1 MKQTEPR
8 SDVTADNIEP
18 ADHPLLNAPR
28 VAEPSQA
35 STPSSAT
42 PNKVPLG
49 KAAPRQAGGK
59 HRADSAGSS
68 TQASAPAQ
76 ATQTQASASGRAN
89 AAQAS
94 VPTRAN
100 PTQPKAKIP
109 APAKNIKPA
118 RVPKLGEPAVV
129 LDRVSVTYT
138 SKIDR
143 GVTPHRNQFTRALDR
158 MIPGGRKQRVHA
170 VKDVSLVVYSGES
183 VGLIGVNGAGKSTVL
198 RTIAGVE
205 SPTTGVVLTRSQPQ
219 LQAVAAAVI
228 PTISGLQNI
237 RIGGLA
243 MGMSPQELAEAE
255 PRIIELAGIG
265 KAIHRPMNTYSAG
278 MRTRLLFAI
287 NTACRPE
294 ILLIDEALGTGD
306 RTFAARANKMMEEM
320 LEASGTIFLVSH
332 SQRSIRKICTRV
344 VWMHHG
350 QVIAD
355 GPTADITKIYDDW
368 AKAQSQGKTEL
379 ASQMLDEVI
388 SSYRPVAIE
397 FTKGH

>member
-1 MKQTEPR
+1 MKQTEPTP
-8 SDVTADNIEP
+8 DVTAGGTES

-28 VAEPSQA
+28 VKEPSQPVVA
-35 STPSSAT
+35 PQTPVSPQQPSPAPKET
-42 PNKVPLG
+42 LQNKQGLQPSH
-49 KAAPRQAGGK
+49 GK
-59 HRADSAGSS
+59 HRDDSGKK
-68 TQASAPAQ
+68 
-76 ATQTQASASGRAN
+76 
-89 AAQAS
+89 AAA
-94 VPTRAN
+94 A
-100 PTQPKAKIP
+100 QPKAKGQASAKP
-109 APAKNIKPA
+109 LQAPRI
-118 RVPKLGEPAVV
+118 PKLGEPAVV
-129 LDRVSVTYT
+129 LDRVSVSYT

-143 GVTPHRNQFTRALDR
+143 GVTPHRNQLTRTLDR

-205 SPTTGVVLTRSQPQ
+205 SPTSGTVLTRSQPQ

-344 VWMHHG
+344 VWMHNG
-350 QVIAD
+350 RVIAD
-355 GPTADITKIYDDW
+355 GPTREVTKLYDDW
-368 AKAQSQGKTEL
+368 AKAQSQGKSEL
-379 ASQMLDEVI
+379 ASQMLNEII
-388 SSYRPVAIE
+388 SSYRPVTIE

>member
-1 MKQTEPR
+1 MKQTEPTP
-8 SDVTADNIEP
+8 DLTAGNTELITY
-18 ADHPLLNAPR
+18 PLLDAPR
-28 VAEPSQA
+28 IAEPSQDPVHQA
-35 STPSSAT
+35 AVSAQQPSLTPVDT
-42 PNKVPLG
+42 PQKKQSLPPTN
-49 KAAPRQAGGK
+49 GK
-59 HRADSAGSS
+59 HRADSND
-68 TQASAPAQ
+68 TPAI
-76 ATQTQASASGRAN
+76 AR
-89 AAQAS
+89 
-94 VPTRAN
+94 
-100 PTQPKAKIP
+100 PKAKTRGT
-109 APAKNIKPA
+109 AKAAKVA
-118 RVPKLGEPAVV
+118 RVPQLGEPAVV

-143 GVTPHRNQFTRALDR
+143 GATPHRNQFTRTLDR

-170 VKDVSLVVYSGES
+170 VTNVSLVVYSGES

-205 SPTTGVVLTRSQPQ
+205 SPTSGEVLTRSQPQ

-320 LEASGTIFLVSH
+320 LDASGTIFLVSH

-344 VWMHHG
+344 IWMHRG
-350 QVIAD
+350 RVIAD
-355 GPTADITKIYDDW
+355 GPTHEVTKLYDDW
-368 AKAQSQGKTEL
+368 AKTLSQGKTDL
-379 ASQMLDEVI
+379 ASRMLETVI
-388 SSYRPVAIE
+388 SAYRPIAVE
-397 FTKGH
+397 FIKGH

>member
-1 MKQTEPR
+1 MKQTEPPE
-8 SDVTADNIEP
+8 DLP
-18 ADHPLLNAPR
+18 ASNVNPPHHPLLNTARVTEPTLPPVSSQHPETSASSHPAPGS
-28 VAEPSQA
+28 AQAPSTH
-35 STPSSAT
+35 TPKEGVQPKSVK
-42 PNKVPLG
+42 N
-49 KAAPRQAGGK
+49 GK
-59 HRADSAGSS
+59 HRA
-68 TQASAPAQ
+68 TAQ
-76 ATQTQASASGRAN
+76 ATTDRAEKQVVTAKATPQSSAP
-89 AAQAS
+89 
-94 VPTRAN
+94 V
-100 PTQPKAKIP
+100 
-109 APAKNIKPA
+109 
-118 RVPKLGEPAVV
+118 RVSKLGEPAVV
-129 LDRVSVTYT
+129 LDHVSVTYT

-143 GVTPHRNQFTRALDR
+143 GVKPHRNQLTRTLDR
-158 MIPGGRKQRVHA
+158 MVPGGRKQRVHA

-205 SPTTGVVLTRSQPQ
+205 SPTSGIVLTRSQPQ

-243 MGMSPQELAEAE
+243 MGMSPQELAESE

-306 RTFAARANKMMEEM
+306 RTFAARANKMMEDM

-344 VWMHHG
+344 IWMHG
-350 QVIAD
+350 GRVIAD
-355 GPTADITKIYDDW
+355 GPTREVTNIFDDW
-368 AKAQSQGKTEL
+368 AKAQSQGKNEL
-379 ASQMLDEVI
+379 ASRMLDEVI
-388 SSYRPVAIE
+388 SSYRPVTIE

>member
-1 MKQTEPR
+1 M
-8 SDVTADNIEP
+8 
-18 ADHPLLNAPR
+18 
-28 VAEPSQA
+28 
-35 STPSSAT
+35 
-42 PNKVPLG
+42 
-49 KAAPRQAGGK
+49 
-59 HRADSAGSS
+59 
-68 TQASAPAQ
+68 
-76 ATQTQASASGRAN
+76 
-89 AAQAS
+89 
-94 VPTRAN
+94 
-100 PTQPKAKIP
+100 
-109 APAKNIKPA
+109 
-118 RVPKLGEPAVV
+118 V
-129 LDRVSVTYT
+129 LDRVSVSYT

-143 GVTPHRNQFTRALDR
+143 GVSPHRNRITQTLDR
-158 MIPGGRKQRVHA
+158 MIPGGRKQHVHA
-170 VKDVSLVVYSGES
+170 MRDVSLVVYSGES

-205 SPTTGVVLTRSQPQ
+205 SPTSGTVLTRSQPQ

-320 LEASGTIFLVSH
+320 LDESGTIFLVSH
-332 SQRSIRKICTRV
+332 SQRAIRKICTRV
-344 VWMHHG
+344 VWMHNG
-350 QVIAD
+350 RVIAD
-355 GPTADITKIYDDW
+355 GPTREVTELYDDW
-368 AKAQSQGKTEL
+368 AKARSQGKNDL
-379 ASQMLDEVI
+379 ASSMLDDVI
-388 SSYRPVAIE
+388 ANYHPITIE
-397 FTKGH
+397 LIKGH

>member
-1 MKQTEPR
+1 MNQTEP
-8 SDVTADNIEP
+8 P
-18 ADHPLLNAPR
+18 ADVPASNVDPTRHPLLNATR
-28 VAEPSQA
+28 VTEPTWPSMPPQSPEPPA
-35 STPSSAT
+35 PSHVDPGLAPTPSTRSSEGE
-42 PNKVPLG
+42 N
-49 KAAPRQAGGK
+49 QAKSTRNGK
-59 HRADSAGSS
+59 HRAASQATDHQVKAKSAPRSS
-68 TQASAPAQ
+68 TRPIQA
-76 ATQTQASASGRAN
+76 
-89 AAQAS
+89 
-94 VPTRAN
+94 
-100 PTQPKAKIP
+100 
-109 APAKNIKPA
+109 
-118 RVPKLGEPAVV
+118 PKLGEPAVV

-143 GVTPHRNQFTRALDR
+143 GVKPHRNQLTRTLDR
-158 MIPGGRKQRVHA
+158 MVPGGRKQRVHA

-198 RTIAGVE
+198 RTVAGVE
-205 SPTTGVVLTRSQPQ
+205 SPTSGTVLTRSQPQ

-255 PRIIELAGIG
+255 PQIIELAGIG

-344 VWMHHG
+344 VWMHNG

-355 GPTADITKIYDDW
+355 GPTREVTNIYDEW
-368 AKAQSQGKTEL
+368 AKVHSQGKNEL
-379 ASQMLDEVI
+379 ASRMLDDII
-388 SSYRPVAIE
+388 SSYRPVTIE
-397 FTKGH
+397 FIKGH